1 MMKLCVRRTFFDETA
16 ERSSAVQ
23 RSHSLPPC
31 HTSFPAGAAHSGYD
45 NYVAELQTKAAG
57 LKALQFHVKPSKIS
71 KLKHRRQ
78 ESCLSDVSTSMSVS
92 SDSDSSDNETN
103 SMRGCTNRIVDGN
116 GGDCQVSWL
125 DEKEIPQTVAQQNHA
140 VAQIILLSKA
150 LEDAVQEPCVQ
161 ACKSDWETKI
171 SGDWGHPEL
180 CGRPCIFFAKG
191 ECAAGYSCGFCHL
204 PHSKVPH
211 IDKRGRSLLKTM
223 TLEQRASLIAPLVM
237 RKAAAMQVQ
246 EQASKLLKEM
256 FPTTAL
262 GSTTVSKKELSGI
275 SKSTEKMNM
284 RQLLL
289 MALSGDDD
297 AERLQIITKH
307 IDQMRLAMKDSR
319 RFSNQ

>member
-1 MMKLCVRRTFFDETA
+1 
-16 ERSSAVQ
+16 
-23 RSHSLPPC
+23 
-31 HTSFPAGAAHSGYD
+31 
-45 NYVAELQTKAAG
+45 
-57 LKALQFHVKPSKIS
+57 
-71 KLKHRRQ
+71 
-78 ESCLSDVSTSMSVS
+78 
-92 SDSDSSDNETN
+92 
-103 SMRGCTNRIVDGN
+103 
-116 GGDCQVSWL
+116 
-125 DEKEIPQTVAQQNHA
+125 
-140 VAQIILLSKA
+140 
-150 LEDAVQEPCVQ
+150 
-161 ACKSDWETKI
+161 
-171 SGDWGHPEL
+171 
-180 CGRPCIFFAKG
+180 
-191 ECAAGYSCGFCHL
+191 
-204 PHSKVPH
+204 
-211 IDKRGRSLLKTM
+211 M